1 MVDIAKTLVDNHSYS
16 RFEIFHCESKP
27 MKPEATSSKAMPVT
41 KPMALP
47 ATRALNSHTLL
58 GGQDEIAIRHDNE
71 TYRLR
76 RTRQSKL
83 ILTK

>member
-1 MVDIAKTLVDNHSYS
+1 
-16 RFEIFHCESKP
+16 
-27 MKPEATSSKAMPVT
+27 
-41 KPMALP
+41 MALP

-58 GGQDEIAIRHDNE
+58 DGRDEIAIRHGNE

-76 RTRQSKL
+76 RTRQDKL